1 MVDYTSKIF
10 RILFF
15 TLAISSVCV
24 TAKLSLDL
32 ESNFDKTLNLF
43 NNILNNIDLSSSS
56 KKSLDN
62 NFAGA
67 LVSKKEP
74 EILLDKIR
82 ENLTFQIDSHSVQTE
97 DGYILTAWHLTKK
110 CSTEFLKSKP
120 NGTRVVMLQHGL
132 LDDSYTWLA
141 LKDNSLAN
149 LLLEEGY
156 DVWLTNSRGNI
167 FSKQH
172 VDPSHDRSK
181 ERSPFWNFSFDEMAE
196 FDLVANINFILNFT
210 KREKLIYIGHSQ
222 GTLQYY
228 LQYTT
233 NPEFLNQK
241 VEKYV
246 SIGTVFTLF
255 TSVSYKKI
263 N

>member
-1 MVDYTSKIF
+1 MVTYGSNLF
-10 RILFF
+10 RILIF
-15 TLAISSVCV
+15 TIVLTSVNIK
-24 TAKLSLDL
+24 AKALLDL
-32 ESNFDKTLNLF
+32 ENSVEKTLD
-43 NNILNNIDLSSSS
+43 ILNTELNSIEYNI
-56 KKSLDN
+56 KSNLDSPDN
-62 NFAGA
+62 NDFTGA
-67 LVSKKEP
+67 LVSNKDP
-74 EILLDKIR
+74 ENLLNKIR
-82 ENLTFQIDSHSVQTE
+82 KNLTFQIDSHSVQTE

-110 CSTEFLKSKP
+110 CSSDFLKSKQ
-120 NGTRVVMLQHGL
+120 NNTRVVMLQHGL

-141 LKDNSLAN
+141 LKENSLAN

-172 VDPSHDRSK
+172 VDPSHDSSK
-181 ERSPFWNFSFDEMAE
+181 ERSPFWNFSYDEMAE
-196 FDLVANINFILNFT
+196 YDLVANINFILNFT

-228 LQYTT
+228 LQYTL

-255 TSVSYKKI
+255 TSVST
-263 N
+263 